1 MNTHI
6 NTYVIFQAANQF
18 SSALTSG
25 QMGPVISQ
33 FGLPSEV
40 SGAANTGDMQA
51 FFKALENT
59 SADKPK
65 DDDKKKEEKP
75 KDDKGDKKDDDAEM
89 SLDWFEINYLV
100 AS

>member
-1 MNTHI
+1 M
-6 NTYVIFQAANQF
+6 FQAANQF

-40 SGAANTGDMQA
+40 TAAANTGDMQS
-51 FFKALENT
+51 FFKSLENT
-59 SADKPK
+59 SNTSDKPK
-65 DDDKKKEEKP
+65 EEDKKKDEKP

-89 SLDWFEINYLV
+89 SLD
-100 AS
+100 

>member
-1 MNTHI
+1 MRKVKMI
-6 NTYVIFQAANQF
+6 SELQAANQF

-40 SGAANTGDMQA
+40 TAAANSGDMQA

-59 SADKPK
+59 ATPSEAGKSPE
-65 DDDKKKEEKP
+65 DDKEERR
-75 KDDKGDKKDDDAEM
+75 GAQG
-89 SLDWFEINYLV
+89 
-100 AS
+100 

>member
-1 MNTHI
+1 
-6 NTYVIFQAANQF
+6 
-18 SSALTSG
+18 
-25 QMGPVISQ
+25 MGPVISQ

-40 SGAANTGDMQA
+40 TAAANTGDMQA

-65 DDDKKKEEKP
+65 EDDKKKEEKP

-89 SLDWFEINYLV
+89 SLD
-100 AS
+100 